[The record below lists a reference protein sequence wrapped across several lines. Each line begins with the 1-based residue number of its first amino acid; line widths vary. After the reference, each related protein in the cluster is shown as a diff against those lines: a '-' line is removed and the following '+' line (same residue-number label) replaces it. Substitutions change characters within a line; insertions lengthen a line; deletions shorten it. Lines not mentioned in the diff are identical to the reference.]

1 MDWNHPLHP
10 QKNAKTHNK
19 IVALGKP
26 KNVNLPGV
34 NTKKLN
40 AKQILARPARIKPVG
55 KNFLYIGTVCN
66 HTVNK
71 FSDSISKVKRA
82 ADNTELEV

>member
-10 QKNAKTHNK
+10 QKNASTHNK
-19 IVALGKP
+19 IVALGRP

-55 KNFLYIGTVCN
+55 KNFLTSERSAIIPLTN
-66 HTVNK
+66 
-71 FSDSISKVKRA
+71 FPIA
-82 ADNTELEV
+82 